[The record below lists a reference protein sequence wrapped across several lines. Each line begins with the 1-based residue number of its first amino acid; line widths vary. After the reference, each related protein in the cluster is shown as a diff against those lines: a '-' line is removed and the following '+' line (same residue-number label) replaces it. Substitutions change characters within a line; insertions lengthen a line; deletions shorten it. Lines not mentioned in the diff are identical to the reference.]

1 MNGEINFFMPGK
13 VKEFV
18 TSKAFLI
25 NLGLAFVFV
34 GAVFGITYKFLD
46 SYTHHGESISVPD
59 LRGLTRERL
68 ETFVHDKHLNYAI
81 VDSIFELDKQPG
93 TVVDQDPAPDSK
105 VKEDRTIYLT
115 VNASTPPKV
124 KMPDLI
130 DVSYRQAEA
139 ILLTF
144 GLKVG
149 TLIYKPDLARNAVLG
164 QRYKGVDISPGV
176 EIPKGSVIDLV
187 LGDGLGNTK
196 VPVPE
201 LIGLTKGEALFV
213 LKGSSLNI
221 GTLFYDRGVRDSL
234 NAKVYRQSPESSDIS
249 LINQGEAVDLYLH

>member
-1 MNGEINFFMPGK
+1 MINFGLSLVFITAMLL
-13 VKEFV
+13 F
-18 TSKAFLI
+18 TYSY
-25 NLGLAFVFV
+25 LG
-34 GAVFGITYKFLD
+34 

-59 LRGLTRERL
+59 LRGLKKDRL
-68 ETFVHDKHLNYAI
+68 QSFVNDKHLQYSI
-81 VDSIFELDKQPG
+81 VDSIFELDKPPG

-115 VNASTPPKV
+115 VNASLPPKI

-139 ILLTF
+139 ILQTF

-149 TLIYKPDLARNAVLG
+149 SLIYKPDLAKNAVLG
-164 QRYKGVDISPGV
+164 QRFKGSEINAGT

-196 VPVPE
+196 VPVPS
-201 LIGLTKGEALFV
+201 LVGLPLSEALFM
-213 LKGSSLNI
+213 LKGWSLNI
-221 GTLFYDRGVRDSL
+221 GTIYYDKGLKDSTT
-234 NAKVYRQSPESSDIS
+234 AKVYKQFPDASDS
-249 LINQGEAVDLYLH
+249 LIISQGEAVDLYLR

>member
-1 MNGEINFFMPGK
+1 MLSSLRSFF
-13 VKEFV
+13 
-18 TSKAFLI
+18 TSKVFLI
-25 NLGLAFVFV
+25 NLLLALVFV
-34 GAVFGITYKFLD
+34 AAVFGFTYTYLG

-59 LRGLTRERL
+59 LRGLKKERM
-68 ETFVHDKHLNYAI
+68 ESFVKDKHLRYAI
-81 VDSIFELDKQPG
+81 VDSLFELDKEPG
-93 TVVDQDPAPDSK
+93 TVIEQDPAPDSK
-105 VKEDRTIYLT
+105 VKENRTIYLT
-115 VNASTPPKV
+115 VNASLPPKV

-139 ILLTF
+139 ILQTF

-149 TLIYKPDLARNAVLG
+149 SLIYKPDLARNAVLG
-164 QRYKGVDISPGV
+164 QRYRGSEISAGK

-187 LGDGLGNTK
+187 LGDGLGNTS

-221 GTLFYDRGVRDSL
+221 GTVYYDPGTRDST
-234 NAKVYRQSPESSDIS
+234 NAKVYKQSPQASDSAAIS
-249 LINQGEAVDLYLH
+249 QGEAVDLYLH

>member
-1 MNGEINFFMPGK
+1 MSAKAFL
-13 VKEFV
+13 
-18 TSKAFLI
+18 TSKTFLI
-25 NLGLAFVFV
+25 NLVLALVFV
-34 GAVFGITYKFLD
+34 AAAFGFTYSYLG

-59 LRGLTRERL
+59 LRGLKKERM
-68 ETFVHDKHLNYAI
+68 ESFVEDKHLRYAI
-81 VDSIFELDKQPG
+81 VDSLFELDKQPG

-115 VNASTPPKV
+115 VNASLPPKV

-130 DVSYRQAEA
+130 DVSFRQAEA
-139 ILLTF
+139 ILQTF

-149 TLIYKPDLARNAVLG
+149 SLIYKPDLAKNAVLG
-164 QRYKGVDISPGV
+164 QRYRGSDISAGR

-187 LGDGLGNTK
+187 LGDGLGNTR

-221 GTLFYDRGVRDSL
+221 GTVYYERITRDSS
-234 NAKVYRQSPESSDIS
+234 NAKVYKQSPEASDDAT
-249 LINQGEAVDLYLH
+249 INQGEAVDLYLR